1 MPNLKSL
8 QLDLTGWTLDQEQE
22 EESLWFDIE
31 GDALVVNL
39 FNIQPDIP
47 APCNGSEGLRNYFRQ
62 LAHTEGGGIVEV
74 DVVRIHNIACA
85 SLIIKMPQT
94 PRGWTYLGSVVIPRQ
109 NFSFVIRV
117 QCVEHGMTGGR
128 EAVVM
133 ILENSNLQ
141 IEPIVEEYIEDP
153 IFGRVLRAGEMRGW
167 KKDPYDPQFDKIALF
182 NLADQQKYD
191 AQLPNHPLSRARRK
205 LTHIINTVH
214 FGRDIL
220 DAAEWRDSSF

>member
-22 EESLWFDIE
+22 EESFRFDRE
-31 GDALVVNL
+31 GDALGVNL
-39 FNIQPDIP
+39 FNIKPDIP
-47 APCNGSEGLRNYFRQ
+47 APCNGPEGLRNYFRQ

-74 DVVRIHNIACA
+74 DVVHIHNIACA
-85 SLIIKMPQT
+85 SLMIKMPQI
-94 PRGWTYLGSVVIPRQ
+94 PRGWTYLGGVVIPRQ
-109 NFSFVIRV
+109 NFSFVIRI

-133 ILENSNLQ
+133 ILEDSNLQ
-141 IEPIVEEYIEDP
+141 TEPIVEEYTEDP
-153 IFGRVLRAGEMRGW
+153 IFGRVLRVGEKRGW
-167 KKDPYDPQFDKIALF
+167 RKDAYDPQFDKIALF

-191 AQLPNHPLSRARRK
+191 AKFPEHPLSRVRRK

-220 DAAEWRDSSF
+220 EAAELRDSSL

>member
-1 MPNLKSL
+1 
-8 QLDLTGWTLDQEQE
+8 
-22 EESLWFDIE
+22 
-31 GDALVVNL
+31 
-39 FNIQPDIP
+39 
-47 APCNGSEGLRNYFRQ
+47 
-62 LAHTEGGGIVEV
+62 
-74 DVVRIHNIACA
+74 
-85 SLIIKMPQT
+85 
-94 PRGWTYLGSVVIPRQ
+94 
-109 NFSFVIRV
+109 
-117 QCVEHGMTGGR
+117 MTGGR

-191 AQLPNHPLSRARRK
+191 AQLPQHPLSRVRRK
-205 LTHIINTVH
+205 LAHIINTVH